1 MENFSLIEI
10 IVRWIKDPSSL
21 TEEELKY
28 VESRFKQYTAPLP
41 TNNK

>member
-10 IVRWIKDPSSL
+10 IVRWIEDPSSL

-28 VESRFKQYTAPLP
+28 VKRRFKQYTAPLP